1 MRLLLAMLLAMTLAK
16 PVVAADGAALYA
28 AHCKACHSLTEAN
41 APTGPSLKGVVG
53 RRVASSPGYAYSRGL
68 RARGGTWTD
77 AALDAYLANPA
88 AFAPGTRKF
97 NRVGDAQ
104 ARAALIAFL
113 KTRK

>member
-1 MRLLLAMLLAMTLAK
+1 MRLMLATVLAITLAT
-16 PVVAADGAALYA
+16 PAIAADGAALYA
-28 AHCKACHSLTEAN
+28 ARCKACHSLTDAN

-53 RRVASSPGYAYSRGL
+53 RKVASAPGYAYSRGL

-77 AALDAYLANPA
+77 AALDAYLANPV

-97 NRVGDAQ
+97 NRVTDPE

-113 KTRK
+113 KSRK